1 MDYNKLTKKELVAKA
16 YSLKKEIN
24 DYKFDLKS
32 GDLANLN
39 DYRKAKKDLA
49 IVLTIV
55 NEIDKGI
62 RKEKKSVKTEAKKAE
77 PKKVEAKVEKK
88 KTEKKVVKKEVKT
101 EKKEKKVKK

>member
-55 NEIDKGI
+55 NEIDEGI
-62 RKEKKSVKTEAKKAE
+62 RKEQKAIKVDTKKAE
-77 PKKVEAKVEKK
+77 PKKVETKVEKK
-88 KTEKKVVKKEVKT
+88 ETEKKEVKT